1 MIGTLTKHTFGKRI
15 PNKENKTILLVGETG
30 AGKSSLINA
39 LVNSAMG
46 VEWEDN
52 LWFEVVEDERR
63 SQSESQTSDVIIYQI
78 FGFEGGT
85 LPYSLT
91 IIDTPGFGST
101 RATGR

>member
-1 MIGTLTKHTFGKRI
+1 MHWSTM
-15 PNKENKTILLVGETG
+15 PW
-30 AGKSSLINA
+30 
-39 LVNSAMG
+39 
-46 VEWEDN
+46 EWNGRTTSN
-52 LWFEVVEDERR
+52 LWFEVVEEERR

-101 RATGR
+101 RATDHNEIISQRLFDCFRSKNGVQELNAVALVLKSTE